1 MITSDAPAGI
11 AVLPLPDVNVRM
23 TLIPAQAAIKP

>member
-1 MITSDAPAGI
+1 MITCDTPAGI

-23 TLIPAQAAIKP
+23 MLTPAQAAIKP